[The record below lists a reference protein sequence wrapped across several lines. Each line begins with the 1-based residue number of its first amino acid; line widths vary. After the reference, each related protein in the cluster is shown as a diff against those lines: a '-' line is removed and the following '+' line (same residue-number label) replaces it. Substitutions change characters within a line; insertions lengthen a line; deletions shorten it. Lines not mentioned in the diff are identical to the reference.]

1 MCPPCLES
9 VSPAP
14 RVRRPNSSSAKRS
27 SCTLEGSP
35 KDGLPIPQPD
45 PVDIAPKR
53 DPSSIGIGI
62 TYRKAALRCRI
73 VRDMPL
79 IEVYADIWCPFT
91 HVGLRSVVR
100 RRDQAGRDDVT
111 LRVLSWPLELVNGK
125 PLDPMMTASHVDD
138 LRTQVAP
145 DLFTGFDPKHFPRT
159 TLPALAVAAAAYRQG
174 GRVGEAVSLALRE
187 ALFEK
192 GQDISHPG
200 VLADVAS
207 AHGVAGV
214 DAEDDAVVQR
224 EGTKASR
231 GVSRDRH
238 TSSARTSTSFVL
250 RSTFPQAKKV
260 TFASAEMSSYS
271 TPFSRIASGTRN
283 RDEGGGDDRQCP
295 VGHVTLRAA
304 LTKSDHPQ
312 RSGPRVPLRS
322 ALWAQ
327 ALTDSTSYPG
337 QTNFRGPR

>member
-1 MCPPCLES
+1 MRTRTVVGLQDHWRRRDRVTHASHRKGGGGICPAPFSRAPMCPPCLES

-27 SCTLEGSP
+27 SCTSRAHRKTAFRFRSRTRSTSP
-35 KDGLPIPQPD
+35 
-45 PVDIAPKR
+45 PKR

-159 TLPALAVAAAAYRQG
+159 TLPALAVAATAYRQG

-187 ALFEK
+187 ALFEQ
-192 GQDISHPG
+192 GRDISAPWCIG
-200 VLADVAS
+200 RRGECAWRRGCRRRRRRSS
-207 AHGVAGV
+207 AARMARRRVAGCQGIATLLLREHQRLLSFARHFHRRRRSPSPPPECRV
-214 DAEDDAVVQR
+214 TQRLSGGLLRGTVTATRVVMIDNVLV
-224 EGTKASR
+224 GT
-231 GVSRDRH
+231 
-238 TSSARTSTSFVL
+238 
-250 RSTFPQAKKV
+250 
-260 TFASAEMSSYS
+260 
-271 TPFSRIASGTRN
+271 
-283 RDEGGGDDRQCP
+283 
-295 VGHVTLRAA
+295 
-304 LTKSDHPQ
+304 
-312 RSGPRVPLRS
+312 
-322 ALWAQ
+322 
-327 ALTDSTSYPG
+327 
-337 QTNFRGPR
+337 